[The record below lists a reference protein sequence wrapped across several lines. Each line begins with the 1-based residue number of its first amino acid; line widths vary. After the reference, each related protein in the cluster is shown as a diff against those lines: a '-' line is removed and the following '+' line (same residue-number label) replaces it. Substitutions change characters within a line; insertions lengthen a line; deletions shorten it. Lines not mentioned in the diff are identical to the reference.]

1 MPPITT
7 TPLSPPPRPSSSRSV
22 ANSISGSTLC
32 DYPITTGGNISAF
45 GSRNGNWPALLLG
58 DLHFTA
64 AETNLVV
71 DAQATSHSSSANAN
85 GGATSYSSTYAE
97 RGYSGRDRVDR
108 LNTYFRPLT
117 STDTNVSNGTS
128 STSSI
133 NYSNN
138 NFASTRTRS
147 QTSTSSAS
155 TGRSRAS
162 TNRRY
167 LAGGT
172 NSNSSSTNQASSSSS
187 SVNSRSTGQNHGQN
201 SHPRDISPN
210 GLGIGRYGPGTT
222 THNVPAAS
230 TTTTCTSS
238 PISRSSSP
246 TTQRSGGGHKR
257 QHSMVSH
264 EQIQTSNAQIV
275 SSLPSGLVAVFVGAT
290 RGIGEA
296 TLKQFVR
303 YAVAPRVYFVGRD
316 RTNGER
322 VGAELANLNPEG
334 EYHFRSADVSLLANV
349 DEVCREIK
357 CKERVINLLFMSCGT
372 TIMGID
378 TKESLHYPAAVSF
391 YARIRFIVNLLPELQ
406 KATSLRRVVSVLN
419 GTKEGHIDTGDFQFR
434 RLAMIQARGH
444 SASMMTLAFESL
456 ALEAPDV
463 SFVHTFPGL
472 VRTKLGQDTNRAAIT
487 VLRGVF
493 KVIGPLCTIPVA
505 EAGERQLFMATSA
518 KFPAREGRDIEET
531 SGVGLGLEL
540 VGGTNGNSSNSNG
553 SGSNRPSIEIRN
565 TQSGSVVSA
574 AGGSTATDN
583 KKGHRRKDSHS
594 SHSTTSSSMSMNLRV
609 ARGTD
614 GKEGSGVYSVSNDGE
629 GLSAKTEEAL
639 RVMREEQ
646 DMVRKV
652 WLHVEDEFVRITGCA
667 FVA

>member
-1 MPPITT
+1 MLDAALSLSISGPSTTSTKQKICPMPCLSRVGVSPSPPFLSEFLSATTALETPTVVTSRQGQQPHIMSPITT

-71 DAQATSHSSSANAN
+71 DAHATSHSSSANAN
-85 GGATSYSSTYAE
+85 GGATSYPSTNTE
-97 RGYSGRDRVDR
+97 RGYSDRGRVDR
-108 LNTYFRPLT
+108 LNNYFRPST
-117 STDTNVSNGTS
+117 STDTNGTT

-138 NFASTRTRS
+138 NNNNNSYSNPGTFATTRTRS

-162 TNRRY
+162 TNRHY

-172 NSNSSSTNQASSSSS
+172 NSSSSSSNQASSSSS
-187 SVNSRSTGQNHGQN
+187 VNFPSTGQNHNQN
-201 SHPRDISPN
+201 SHPRGISPN
-210 GLGIGRYGPGTT
+210 DLGIGRYGPGTT
-222 THNVPAAS
+222 AHNVSAAT

-238 PISRSSSP
+238 PISRTSSP

-257 QHSMVSH
+257 QHSMVTH

-303 YAVAPRVYFVGRD
+303 HAVAPRVYFVGRD
-316 RTNGER
+316 RANGER

-334 EYHFRSADVSLLANV
+334 EYHFRIADVSLLANV

-372 TIMGID
+372 TIMGI
-378 TKESLHYPAAVSF
+378 
-391 YARIRFIVNLLPELQ
+391 
-406 KATSLRRVVSVLN
+406 
-419 GTKEGHIDTGDFQFR
+419 GTFF
-434 RLAMIQARGH
+434 
-444 SASMMTLAFESL
+444 F
-456 ALEAPDV
+456 
-463 SFVHTFPGL
+463 FFPG
-472 VRTKLGQDTNRAAIT
+472 TF
-487 VLRGVF
+487 RGEV
-493 KVIGPLCTIPVA
+493 
-505 EAGERQLFMATSA
+505 
-518 KFPAREGRDIEET
+518 
-531 SGVGLGLEL
+531 
-540 VGGTNGNSSNSNG
+540 
-553 SGSNRPSIEIRN
+553 
-565 TQSGSVVSA
+565 
-574 AGGSTATDN
+574 
-583 KKGHRRKDSHS
+583 
-594 SHSTTSSSMSMNLRV
+594 
-609 ARGTD
+609 D
-614 GKEGSGVYSVSNDGE
+614 GKEDVWGRAMERNPRDGHS
-629 GLSAKTEEAL
+629 L
-639 RVMREEQ
+639 
-646 DMVRKV
+646 
-652 WLHVEDEFVRITGCA
+652 
-667 FVA
+667 

>member
-372 TIMGID
+372 TIMGIGTFFPGTFRGEVD
-378 TKESLHYPAAVSF
+378 GEEDVWGRAVERNPS
-391 YARIRFIVNLLPELQ
+391 A
-406 KATSLRRVVSVLN
+406 
-419 GTKEGHIDTGDFQFR
+419 
-434 RLAMIQARGH
+434 GH
-444 SASMMTLAFESL
+444 SL
-456 ALEAPDV
+456 
-463 SFVHTFPGL
+463 
-472 VRTKLGQDTNRAAIT
+472 
-487 VLRGVF
+487 
-493 KVIGPLCTIPVA
+493 
-505 EAGERQLFMATSA
+505 
-518 KFPAREGRDIEET
+518 
-531 SGVGLGLEL
+531 
-540 VGGTNGNSSNSNG
+540 
-553 SGSNRPSIEIRN
+553 
-565 TQSGSVVSA
+565 
-574 AGGSTATDN
+574 
-583 KKGHRRKDSHS
+583 
-594 SHSTTSSSMSMNLRV
+594 
-609 ARGTD
+609 
-614 GKEGSGVYSVSNDGE
+614 
-629 GLSAKTEEAL
+629 
-639 RVMREEQ
+639 
-646 DMVRKV
+646 
-652 WLHVEDEFVRITGCA
+652 
-667 FVA
+667 